1 MTIGMMLLLV
11 TTGFCA
17 AIFSWLLIRQQDPWE
32 RYRKAEPE
40 PISRLGGLAMVA
52 ASTVGL
58 ILLAAL
64 RPKLEWAQWAPALI
78 TIGLLFALGFWDDLH
93 PLGAKAKLT
102 GQFLIAGSA
111 YGMGLRV

>member
-1 MTIGMMLLLV
+1 MLPSLA
-11 TTGFCA
+11 GFRFDNRTLGN
-17 AIFSWLLIRQQDPWE
+17 AIA
-32 RYRKAEPE
+32 AEPE

-64 RPKLEWAQWAPALI
+64 RPKLEWAPALI

>member
-1 MTIGMMLLLV
+1 
-11 TTGFCA
+11 
-17 AIFSWLLIRQQDPWE
+17 
-32 RYRKAEPE
+32 
-40 PISRLGGLAMVA
+40 MVA

-64 RPKLEWAQWAPALI
+64 RPKLEWAPALI